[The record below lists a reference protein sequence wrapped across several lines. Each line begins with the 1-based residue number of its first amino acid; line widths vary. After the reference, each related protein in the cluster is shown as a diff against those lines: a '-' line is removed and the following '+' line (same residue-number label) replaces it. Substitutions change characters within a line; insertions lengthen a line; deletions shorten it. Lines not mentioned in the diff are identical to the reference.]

1 MTPFQRT
8 TAQMVVVGYALG
20 SKAKVKRCEDEGMAA
35 TLKNMKEGEL
45 DDIYVGEEEINE
57 LEKATR

>member
-1 MTPFQRT
+1 M
-8 TAQMVVVGYALG
+8 
-20 SKAKVKRCEDEGMAA
+20 KAAA